1 MFFNFFFT
9 ASDCHHMFAKP
20 NGQGRSIEQIK
31 REYREVFFKK
41 YDQFI
46 FFEEPG
52 SCVFKTAPHNV
63 L

>member
-1 MFFNFFFT
+1 
-9 ASDCHHMFAKP
+9 MFAKP